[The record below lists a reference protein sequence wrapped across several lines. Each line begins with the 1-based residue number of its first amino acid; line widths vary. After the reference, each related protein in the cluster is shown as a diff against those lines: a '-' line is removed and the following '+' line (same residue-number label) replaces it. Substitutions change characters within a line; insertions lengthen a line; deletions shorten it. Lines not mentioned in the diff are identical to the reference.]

1 MKDQRFTELLNLYL
15 DREISPAEAAE
26 LEAEIVREPARRR
39 AYQHYCRQHK
49 ACAQIFERECAQAPA
64 SFALE
69 KALRDADRKLA
80 GPEPR
85 RSVRPI
91 LAAFA
96 GFAAVAACFSLVMLR
111 QAEVAVLKPTL
122 QPTVAAVT
130 RPGVPAGQLRLAA
143 ADADD
148 FKTVFSVRAAGAND
162 WPVPALT
169 ASNRFAGGLK
179 VELPP
184 MEQVSADDLN
194 LEDHAALKPSP
205 APVLRSH
212 QPMQA
217 GAEFTA
223 FQFQR

>member
-15 DREISPAEAAE
+15 DREISAVEAAE
-26 LEAEIVREPARRR
+26 LEAEISREPARRR
-39 AYQHYCRQHK
+39 AYQHYCRQQK

-64 SFALE
+64 SLALE
-69 KALRDADRKLA
+69 RALRDADRKVA
-80 GPEPR
+80 GPETR
-85 RSVRPI
+85 RGVRPI

-111 QAEVAVLKPTL
+111 QTDVAVVKPTVQATL
-122 QPTVAAVT
+122 AAVT
-130 RPGVPAGQLRLAA
+130 RPAAPAAQLRLAA

-148 FKTVFSVRAAGAND
+148 FKTVFAVRPAGAND
-162 WPVPALT
+162 WPDPALAT
-169 ASNRFAGGLK
+169 TDHFSGGLK

-184 MEQVSADDLN
+184 MEPISSDDLR
-194 LEDHAALKPSP
+194 LVDHAALLPNP

-217 GAEFTA
+217 GVEFTA